1 MAHRSRSD
9 VVLENIA
16 LRQQVGVLTKRR
28 PRPPLDD
35 MDRAFWV
42 ALRCAWRSWAQLLV
56 IVEPDTEVKWL
67 SLSQTRPAGN

>member
-1 MAHRSRSD
+1 MLRIFFFLLTLVFPAIRVALRSRSE

-35 MDRAFWV
+35 ADRAFWV
-42 ALRCAWRSWAQLLV
+42 ASRCA
-56 IVEPDTEVKWL
+56 
-67 SLSQTRPAGN
+67 